1 MKKKF
6 NLIALCIS
14 IIITGT
20 IIYIKEGKSE
30 GYDLKETKEDIMVTG
45 TLLEGNKYLFTT
57 RVNLGK
63 DIPISYSMMEI
74 KLYTE
79 IEYDDKEIDYVLKNT
94 DMEVIPIGCKEK
106 AFGGKYTGKREFKM
120 NYEVATKSN
129 EIYSETMAVGF
140 AKNLLKNENI
150 KINKITAVNSYSK
163 IDSINDLKRTK
174 NNNLMVAV
182 EYSTLE
188 QYFSQWYNIKF
199 RLTSKN
205 EGTFSVN

>member
-1 MKKKF
+1 M
-6 NLIALCIS
+6 NLVALCMA
-14 IIITGT
+14 IIITGM

-30 GYDLKETKEDIMVTG
+30 GYELKKTKEDIMVTG

-57 RVNLGK
+57 RVNLGEEV
-63 DIPISYSMMEI
+63 PVSYSMMEI

-94 DMEVIPIGCKEK
+94 DMEVVPIGCKEK
-106 AFGGKYTGKREFKM
+106 AFGGKYTGKREFTM

-140 AKNLLKNENI
+140 VKNLLKNENI
-150 KINKITAVNSYSK
+150 KINKITAVDSYSK
-163 IDSINDLKRTK
+163 INSINDLRRTK
-174 NNNLMVAV
+174 NNNLMVTV

-188 QYFSQWYNIKF
+188 QYFSQWYSIKF

-205 EGTFSVN
+205 EGVFSVN

>member
-150 KINKITAVNSYSK
+150 KINKITAVDSYSK
-163 IDSINDLKRTK
+163 INSVNDLKRTK

-188 QYFSQWYNIKF
+188 KYFSQWYNIKF

-205 EGTFSVN
+205 EGIFSVN

>member
-1 MKKKF
+1 VKKKF

-150 KINKITAVNSYSK
+150 KINKITAVDSYSK
-163 IDSINDLKRTK
+163 INSVNDLKRTK

-188 QYFSQWYNIKF
+188 KYFSQWYNIKF

-205 EGTFSVN
+205 EGIFSVN